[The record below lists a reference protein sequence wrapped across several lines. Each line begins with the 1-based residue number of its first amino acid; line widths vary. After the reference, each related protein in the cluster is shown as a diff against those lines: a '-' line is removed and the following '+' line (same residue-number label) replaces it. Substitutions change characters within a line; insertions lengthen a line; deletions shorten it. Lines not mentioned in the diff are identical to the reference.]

1 MKQVKIEK
9 GIPLPN
15 PDSSRRPKG
24 PVRIAM
30 ETMEVGDSFVTDS
43 RNRKMVGSTA
53 VLINRRFATRKI
65 GDNQYRIWRLT

>member
-15 PDSSRRPKG
+15 PDNPRRPKG

-53 VLINRRFATRKI
+53 LLIKRKFATRKI
-65 GDNQYRIWRLT
+65 GDDQYRIWRLT